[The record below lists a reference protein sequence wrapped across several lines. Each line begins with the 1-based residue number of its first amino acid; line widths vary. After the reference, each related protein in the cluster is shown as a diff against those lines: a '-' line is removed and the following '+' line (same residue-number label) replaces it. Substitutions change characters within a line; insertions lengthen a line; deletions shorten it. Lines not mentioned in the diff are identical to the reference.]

1 MSGIGHNRGPALASG
16 WTGYAW
22 RRARADLLPRLPI
35 EVLRGRIRRAGELG
49 IDYTTYASV
58 RAATGR
64 DVVALLFSSNA
75 LRVVRGREDPA
86 PAIAA
91 RLRSTDARRLLA
103 ALAPLDPDA
112 VPFPFDARGPAPTL
126 RDTPRAEAARL
137 AAIAAGLPHDAV
149 LVIGE
154 TMMERGW
161 VASGRFAGWLPA
173 DRWRAGPGGA
183 PDAA

>member
-35 EVLRGRIRRAGELG
+35 EVLRGRIRRARELG

-75 LRVVRGREDPA
+75 LNLARGREEPA
-86 PAIAA
+86 PPIAA
-91 RLRSTDARRLLA
+91 RLQCTDARRLLA
-103 ALAPLDPDA
+103 ALPPLHPDA
-112 VPFPFDARGPAPTL
+112 VTFPFDARGPAPTL

-154 TMMERGW
+154 TALERGW

-173 DRWRAGPGGA
+173 DRWRAA

>member
-35 EVLRGRIRRAGELG
+35 EVLRGRIRRARELG

-86 PAIAA
+86 PSIAA

-103 ALAPLDPDA
+103 ALPPLDAEA

-126 RDTPRAEAARL
+126 RDTPRTEAARL

-161 VASGRFAGWLPA
+161 VATGRFAGWLPA
-173 DRWRAGPGGA
+173 DRWRAAMEPA